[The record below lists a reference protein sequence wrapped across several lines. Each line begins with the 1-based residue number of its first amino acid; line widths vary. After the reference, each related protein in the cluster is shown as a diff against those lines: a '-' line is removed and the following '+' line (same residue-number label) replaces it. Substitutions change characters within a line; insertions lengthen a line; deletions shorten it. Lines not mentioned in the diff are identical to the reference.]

1 MTDKSTDN
9 LNAPAVENNV
19 NIDAEKKNKRNVII
33 ALVVIIL
40 IVLGLVF
47 GAIVLMRQDADTTG
61 RIRDLFIIFMAI
73 EMLLVGIAVIVLII
87 QIAQLTNLLQNEVKP
102 ILSSTTET
110 VNTLKGTVRFLSDNL
125 VEPVI
130 KVNSTVAGGRKLL
143 ELFKFKK

>member
-19 NIDAEKKNKRNVII
+19 NIDAEKTNKRNVII

-40 IVLGLVF
+40 IVSGLVF

>member
-19 NIDAEKKNKRNVII
+19 NIDAEKTNKRNVII

-40 IVLGLVF
+40 IVSGLVF

-110 VNTLKGTVRFLSDNL
+110 VNMLKGTVRFLSDNL

>member
-1 MTDKSTDN
+1 MTDKSTIN

-19 NIDAEKKNKRNVII
+19 NIDAEKTSKRNVII

-40 IVLGLVF
+40 IVSGLVF

-102 ILSSTTET
+102 ILSSTTDT

>member
-19 NIDAEKKNKRNVII
+19 NIDAEKTSKRNVII

-40 IVLGLVF
+40 IVSGLVF

-110 VNTLKGTVRFLSDNL
+110 VNMLKGTVRFLSDNL

>member
-19 NIDAEKKNKRNVII
+19 NIDAEKTSKRNVII

-40 IVLGLVF
+40 IVSGLVF